1 MESLGKTLI
10 IENKQYGLRFYE
22 EGSRESYFLKDYGD
36 YFVMIIEEDRE
47 AKDMVRDIYENL
59 GVRNI
64 HELLEKFKRKPSEIY
79 EMLTG
84 KKVEFD
90 FVLVEDEE
98 GVGIENRS

>member
-64 HELLEKFKRKPSEIY
+64 YELLEKFKRNPSEIY

-90 FVLVEDEE
+90 FVLVEDEG
-98 GVGIENRS
+98 GVSIEDHS